1 MRFIIK
7 LFTLIGRQHCA
18 LSKALLFHAA
28 VVQAGSKAAADG
40 AAEGGAVCVVGPYV
54 GALVGMQQEPTF
66 DAQTLSLK
74 NNKSLT
80 RGSLKM
86 STRPVPSAS
95 LMRAPG

>member
-1 MRFIIK
+1 M
-7 LFTLIGRQHCA
+7 
-18 LSKALLFHAA
+18 
-28 VVQAGSKAAADG
+28 VQAGSKAAADG

-86 STRPVPSAS
+86 STRPVPSAL